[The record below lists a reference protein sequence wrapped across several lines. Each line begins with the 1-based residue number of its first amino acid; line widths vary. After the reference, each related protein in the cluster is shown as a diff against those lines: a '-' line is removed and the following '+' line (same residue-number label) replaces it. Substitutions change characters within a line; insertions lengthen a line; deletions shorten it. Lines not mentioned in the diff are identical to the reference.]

1 MRKKGKV
8 QKKKRIP
15 PYSIRKKFNLKQQ
28 DVANFLG
35 INIKTYQLYEYGKV
49 NIPVN
54 SIIKLADKFNIST
67 DYLLGRTDKLLSF
80 NNFIDL
86 LNTYSEL
93 VKNINERIENI

>member
-1 MRKKGKV
+1 MKV
-8 QKKKRIP
+8 NEALKRF
-15 PYSIRKKFNLKQQ
+15 RKKFNLKQQ

-54 SIIKLADKFNIST
+54 SVIKLADKFNIST
-67 DYLLGRTDKLLSF
+67 DYLLGRTDKLSSF